1 MSNKLVMGIPTYNR
15 QDKCYRLLEEIG
27 SIDGIFDI
35 TEIVVIDNSTQDSG
49 KLSEM
54 IRALDFSENITYVN
68 NGENK
73 GLDWSILSLIDIA
86 KNKSAK
92 LWFLCDDDTLNL
104 SEVLGFV
111 NFVQSSKS
119 AVNVCRFDFQSDNLS
134 ATSAASIELC
144 KFGGKTDYMR
154 ASFLPTL
161 AIDATLVNTAT
172 LGPLC
177 GTNYIHIA
185 VLNSLIDSYRE
196 LNVYLPVVGVQSAN
210 PILTFTLRNTFL
222 KGYVKCLYWQSVIP
236 HSDIKREARDR
247 CKGYMGVMIKGVF
260 GSERA
265 KISPL
270 EVLRTG
276 VAIFETLG
284 ALNFSVLFPRLT
296 ALFFLGVLR

>member
-1 MSNKLVMGIPTYNR
+1 M
-15 QDKCYRLLEEIG
+15 
-27 SIDGIFDI
+27 
-35 TEIVVIDNSTQDSG
+35 
-49 KLSEM
+49 
-54 IRALDFSENITYVN
+54 
-68 NGENK
+68 
-73 GLDWSILSLIDIA
+73 
-86 KNKSAK
+86 
-92 LWFLCDDDTLNL
+92 
-104 SEVLGFV
+104 
-111 NFVQSSKS
+111 QSSKS

-144 KFGGKTDYMR
+144 KFGGKIDYMR

-161 AIDATLVNTAT
+161 AIDASLVDTAT
-172 LGPLC
+172 LSSLC

-196 LNVYLPVVGVQSAN
+196 IKVYLPVVGVQSAN

-247 CKGYMGVMIKGVF
+247 CKGYMGGMIKGVF

-270 EVLRTG
+270 EVLKTG
-276 VAIFETLG
+276 VAIFEILG
-284 ALNFSVLFPRLT
+284 PLNFSVLFPRLI